1 MTEYDLSVMRGAA
14 LIEAYGELTGVD
26 APAVEELIVDLV
38 AYLAANRRDE
48 PGGVGA

>member
-14 LIEAYGELTGVD
+14 LMEAYGELTGVN

-38 AYLAANRRDE
+38 AYLSANRRDE
-48 PGGVGA
+48 PDA